1 MRISPY
7 LCTSKIKELNNK
19 KIKNG
24 MKKYFAIALAAVAMM
39 SCNGTKNQQAAAEQD
54 AVVEDSL
61 VGAFQTYDLDGFKL
75 HVYNSNDVM
84 GDASYIVEGDSGLV
98 VMEYPLFKVNA
109 KEFADYIAALDKPIV
124 TDITDYHLG
133 GSDQLPLT
141 MPEGMPA
148 FIEGPIYGGMM
159 KGFAEQFGD
168 TMVELPTQKAAEV
181 PFGQVKNWAGVDFD
195 FQHGAASDFP
205 GASII
210 IGKQVYYTHWTPA
223 QAHISPLQVGNA
235 AAVDAELAE
244 AQKSLASGAKY
255 FIGGHGGLAEK
266 AQVEFKVAYL
276 QKVKELLAQNK
287 DAAAFAE
294 ALKAAYPELP
304 GDADALAEALYK

>member
-1 MRISPY
+1 
-7 LCTSKIKELNNK
+7 
-19 KIKNG
+19 
-24 MKKYFAIALAAVAMM
+24 MKKYYAIALAAVAMM
-39 SCNGTKNQQAAAEQD
+39 SCTGNKNQQTAAEQEE
-54 AVVEDSL
+54 AKVSL
-61 VGAFQTYDLDGFKL
+61 VGAFQSYDLDGFKL

-84 GDASYIVEGDSGLV
+84 GDASYIVEGDKGLV

-109 KEFADYIAALDKPIV
+109 KEFADYIAKLGKPIV

-133 GSDQLPLT
+133 GSDKLPLT

-159 KGFAEQFGD
+159 KGFADQFGD

-181 PFGQVKNWAGVDFD
+181 PFGQTQNWAGVDFD

-223 QAHISPLQVGNA
+223 KAHISPLQVGNA

-266 AQVEFKVAYL
+266 AQVEFKIAYL
-276 QKVKELLAQNK
+276 QKVKALLAANK
-287 DAAAFAE
+287 DASKFAE

-304 GDADALAEALYK
+304 GDADALAQALYKK

>member
-1 MRISPY
+1 
-7 LCTSKIKELNNK
+7 
-19 KIKNG
+19 
-24 MKKYFAIALAAVAMM
+24 
-39 SCNGTKNQQAAAEQD
+39 
-54 AVVEDSL
+54 
-61 VGAFQTYDLDGFKL
+61 
-75 HVYNSNDVM
+75 
-84 GDASYIVEGDSGLV
+84 
-98 VMEYPLFKVNA
+98 PLFKVNA
-109 KEFADYIAALDKPIV
+109 KEFADYIAELGKPIV

-133 GSDQLPLT
+133 GSDKLPLT

-148 FIEGPIYGGMM
+148 FIEGPVYGGMM
-159 KGFAEQFGD
+159 KSFADQFGD

-181 PFGQVKNWAGVDFD
+181 PFGQTQNWAGIDFD
-195 FQHGAASDFP
+195 FQHGATSDFP
-205 GASII
+205 AASII

-223 QAHISPLQVGNA
+223 EAHISPLQVGNA

-266 AQVEFKVAYL
+266 AQVEFKIAYL
-276 QKVKELLAQNK
+276 QKVKELLAANK

-304 GDADALAEALYK
+304 GDADALAQALYKQQ

>member
-1 MRISPY
+1 
-7 LCTSKIKELNNK
+7 
-19 KIKNG
+19 

-39 SCNGTKNQQAAAEQD
+39 SCNGNTGVPRQSGDGLAQG
-54 AVVEDSL
+54 EDSL
-61 VGAFQTYDLDGFKL
+61 VGAFQSYDLDGFKL

-84 GDASYIVEGDSGLV
+84 GDASYIVEGDSGLI

-109 KEFADYIAALDKPIV
+109 KEFADYIAELGKPIM

-133 GSDQLPLT
+133 GSDKLPLT

-148 FIEGPIYGGMM
+148 FIEGPVYGGMM
-159 KGFAEQFGD
+159 KSFADQFGD

-181 PFGQVKNWAGVDFD
+181 PFGQTQNWAGVDFD
-195 FQHGAASDFP
+195 FQHGATSDFP
-205 GASII
+205 AASII
-210 IGKQVYYTHWTPA
+210 IGKQVYYTHWTPTE
-223 QAHISPLQVGNA
+223 AHISPLQIGNA

-266 AQVEFKVAYL
+266 AQVEFKITYL
-276 QKVKELLAQNK
+276 KKVKELLAQNK
-287 DAAAFAE
+287 DAATFAE

-304 GDADALAEALYK
+304 GDADALAQALYKK

>member
-1 MRISPY
+1 
-7 LCTSKIKELNNK
+7 
-19 KIKNG
+19 

-39 SCNGTKNQQAAAEQD
+39 SCTSNEDQPVGNGQD
-54 AVVEDSL
+54 VNESL
-61 VGAFQTYDLDGFKL
+61 VGTFQTYNLDGFKL
-75 HVYNSNDVM
+75 HVYNTNDVL
-84 GDASYIVEGDSGLV
+84 GNASYIVEGKDGLV

-109 KEFADYIAALDKPIV
+109 KEFGDYIAALGKPTV
-124 TDITDYHLG
+124 TEISDYHLS
-133 GSDQLPLT
+133 GSGQLPLT

-148 FIEGPIYGGMM
+148 FTEGPIYGGMM

-168 TMVELPTQKAAEV
+168 TMVELPTQKATEV
-181 PFGQVKNWAGVDFD
+181 PFGKTQNWAGVDFD

-210 IGKQVYYTHWTPA
+210 INKQVYYTHWMPA
-223 QAHISPLQVGNA
+223 ETHISPLQVANA

-266 AQVEFKVAYL
+266 AQVEFKIAYL
-276 QKVKELLAQNK
+276 QKVKELLAANK
-287 DAAAFAE
+287 DAASFAE
-294 ALKAAYPELP
+294 ALKTAYPELP
-304 GDADALAEALYK
+304 GDADALAQALYN

>member
-1 MRISPY
+1 
-7 LCTSKIKELNNK
+7 
-19 KIKNG
+19 

-39 SCNGTKNQQAAAEQD
+39 SCNGTKNQQAAAEQEE
-54 AVVEDSL
+54 VKDSL
-61 VGAFQTYDLDGFKL
+61 VGAFQSYDLDGFKL

-109 KEFADYIAALDKPIV
+109 KEFADYIAELGKPIV

-133 GSDQLPLT
+133 GSDKLPLT

-148 FIEGPIYGGMM
+148 FIEGPVYGGMM
-159 KGFAEQFGD
+159 KSFAEQFGD

-181 PFGQVKNWAGVDFD
+181 PFGQTQNWAGVDFD
-195 FQHGAASDFP
+195 FQHGATSDFP
-205 GASII
+205 AASII

-223 QAHISPLQVGNA
+223 EAHVSPLQVGNA

-266 AQVEFKVAYL
+266 AQVEFKIAYL
-276 QKVKELLAQNK
+276 QKVKELLVANK
-287 DAAAFAE
+287 DAATFAE

-304 GDADALAEALYK
+304 GDADALAQALNK

>member
-1 MRISPY
+1 
-7 LCTSKIKELNNK
+7 
-19 KIKNG
+19 

-39 SCNGTKNQQAAAEQD
+39 SCNGNKNQQAVAEQ
-54 AVVEDSL
+54 EEQKDSL
-61 VGAFQTYDLDGFKL
+61 VGTFQSYDLDGFKL

-109 KEFADYIAALDKPIV
+109 KEFADYIAELDKPIV

-133 GSDQLPLT
+133 GSDKLPLT

-148 FIEGPIYGGMM
+148 FIEGPVYGGMM
-159 KGFAEQFGD
+159 KSFADQFGD

-181 PFGQVKNWAGVDFD
+181 PFGQTQNWAGVDFD
-195 FQHGAASDFP
+195 FQHGATSDFP

-223 QAHISPLQVGNA
+223 EAHISPLQVANA

-266 AQVEFKVAYL
+266 AQVEFKIAYL

-287 DAAAFAE
+287 DAATFAE
-294 ALKAAYPELP
+294 ALKAAYPGLP
-304 GDADALAEALYK
+304 GDADALAQALYKKL

>member
-1 MRISPY
+1 
-7 LCTSKIKELNNK
+7 
-19 KIKNG
+19 

-61 VGAFQTYDLDGFKL
+61 VGAFQTYDLDGFRL

-109 KEFADYIAALDKPIV
+109 KEFADYIEALDKPIV

-148 FIEGPIYGGMM
+148 FIEGPVYGGMM

-181 PFGQVKNWAGVDFD
+181 PFGQVQNWAGVDFD

-223 QAHISPLQVGNA
+223 ESHISPLQVGNV

-266 AQVEFKVAYL
+266 AQVEFKIAYL

-287 DAAAFAE
+287 DATTFAE

-304 GDADALAEALYK
+304 GDADALAQALYKKQ

>member
-1 MRISPY
+1 
-7 LCTSKIKELNNK
+7 
-19 KIKNG
+19 

-39 SCNGTKNQQAAAEQD
+39 SCNGTKNQQAAAEQ
-54 AVVEDSL
+54 EEQKDSL
-61 VGAFQTYDLDGFKL
+61 VGAFQSYDLDGFKL

-109 KEFADYIAALDKPIV
+109 KEFADYIAELGKPVV

-133 GSDQLPLT
+133 GSDKLPLT

-148 FIEGPIYGGMM
+148 FIEGPVYGGMM
-159 KGFAEQFGD
+159 KSFADQFGD

-181 PFGQVKNWAGVDFD
+181 PFGQTQSWAGVDFD
-195 FQHGAASDFP
+195 FQHGATSDFP
-205 GASII
+205 AASII

-223 QAHISPLQVGNA
+223 EAHISPLQVGNA

-244 AQKSLASGAKY
+244 AQKSLVSGAKY

-266 AQVEFKVAYL
+266 AQVEFKIAYL
-276 QKVKELLAQNK
+276 QKVKELLAANK
-287 DAAAFAE
+287 DAATFAE
-294 ALKAAYPELP
+294 ALNAAYPELP
-304 GDADALAEALYK
+304 GDADALAQALYKK

>member
-1 MRISPY
+1 MRISSY

-141 MPEGMPA
+141 LPEGMPA

-181 PFGQVKNWAGVDFD
+181 PFGQVQNWAGVDFD

>member
-1 MRISPY
+1 
-7 LCTSKIKELNNK
+7 
-19 KIKNG
+19 

-39 SCNGTKNQQAAAEQD
+39 SCNGTKNQQAAAEQ
-54 AVVEDSL
+54 EEQKDSL
-61 VGAFQTYDLDGFKL
+61 VGVFQSYDLDGFKL

-109 KEFADYIAALDKPIV
+109 KEFADYIAELGKPIV

-133 GSDQLPLT
+133 GSDKLPLT

-148 FIEGPIYGGMM
+148 FIEGPVYGGMM
-159 KGFAEQFGD
+159 KSFAEQFGD

-181 PFGQVKNWAGVDFD
+181 PFGQTQNWAGVDFD
-195 FQHGAASDFP
+195 FQHGATSDFP
-205 GASII
+205 AASII

-223 QAHISPLQVGNA
+223 EAHISPLQVGNA

-244 AQKSLASGAKY
+244 AQNSLASGAKY

-266 AQVEFKVAYL
+266 AQVEFKIAYL
-276 QKVKELLAQNK
+276 QKVKELLAANK
-287 DAAAFAE
+287 DATTFAE

-304 GDADALAEALYK
+304 GDADALAQALYK